1 MTNALTRITVITEHR
16 HVDLRVPSDEPVA
29 SLIPQLRELIFAGA
43 EDVRNLSA
51 PTVLTTGVG
60 VVIEAS
66 QTLRAA
72 AVPDGARLYL
82 RDQGAIPAS
91 PEVYDVASFAAE
103 STERSPKLWT
113 GSVRAAGLA
122 AVAGLLIAGSGSAA
136 VLQQPHPMVFGVS
149 LVAALLLAGSL
160 LSRFRSVPAGVSLL
174 TAGWIVGVPV
184 ALTAVD
190 FPSGPLLLIVTLL
203 ALAAA
208 GFGTRQHVPFI
219 ASAGLLGGIGAAWA
233 AVQQGTGD
241 AALAA
246 AVTGILSVFTLGIAP
261 RFATVLAGLNGLDD
275 DQRQGARPDR
285 QRTIDAFHRAH
296 RTLAGWS
303 LASALA
309 ASFAAVVVSQS
320 WDRPEWSLLLAAA
333 LLGSVVFRGLSLPLF
348 WQRAGVYGLAGGGLV
363 GTAVVVS
370 VQLQQPAYLLIAG
383 AVGVLVLAAA
393 QGAVREQAGARLRL
407 LAKRLETICVLATIP
422 LALGL
427 SGAYEQLGRT
437 FG

>member
-1 MTNALTRITVITEHR
+1 MTNALTRITLIAEHR

-29 SLIPQLRELIFAGA
+29 SLLPQLRELIFAGV
-43 EDVRNLSA
+43 EDVGNQSA
-51 PTVLTTGVG
+51 ATVLTTVVG
-60 VVIEAS
+60 VVVEAS

-103 STERSPKLWT
+103 STERSPVLWT
-113 GSVRAAGLA
+113 GSVRTAGLA

-136 VLQQPHPMVFGVS
+136 VLQQPDRMMFGIS
-149 LVAALLLAGSL
+149 LVGALLLAGSL
-160 LSRFRSVPAGVSLL
+160 LSRFRSVPAGVSVL
-174 TAGWIVGVPV
+174 TAGWIVGVPL

-190 FPSGPLLLIVTLL
+190 FPPGPLLLIVSIL

-219 ASAGLLGGIGAAWA
+219 AAAGLLGGLGALWG
-233 AVQQGTGD
+233 AVQQVTGD

-246 AVTGILSVFTLGIAP
+246 AVTGIVSVLTLGVAP
-261 RFATVLAGLNGLDD
+261 RLATVLAGLNGLDD
-275 DQRQGARPDR
+275 DQRQGARPER

-303 LASALA
+303 LASAMA
-309 ASFAAVVVSQS
+309 ASFAAVVVSAA
-320 WDRPEWSLLLAAA
+320 WDRAEWSLLLAAA

-348 WQRAGVYGLAGGGLV
+348 WQRAGVYGLAAAGLV
-363 GTAVVVS
+363 GIAVVVS
-370 VQLQQPAYLLIAG
+370 VQVHQPAYLLVAG
-383 AVGVLVLAAA
+383 AVGALVLAAA

-407 LAKRLETICVLATIP
+407 LAKRLETVCVLATIP

>member
-1 MTNALTRITVITEHR
+1 MTNALTRITLIAEHR

-29 SLIPQLRELIFAGA
+29 SLLPQLRELIFAGV
-43 EDVRNLSA
+43 EDVGNQPA
-51 PTVLTTGVG
+51 ATVLTTAVG
-60 VVIEAS
+60 VVVEAS

-82 RDQGAIPAS
+82 RDQGAIPPS

-103 STERSPKLWT
+103 STERSPVLWT
-113 GSVRAAGLA
+113 GSVRTAGLA
-122 AVAGLLIAGSGSAA
+122 AVGGLLIAGSGSAA
-136 VLQQPHPMVFGVS
+136 VLQHPDRMMFGVS

-160 LSRFRSVPAGVSLL
+160 LSRFRSVPAGVSVL
-174 TAGWIVGVPV
+174 TAGWIVAVPV

-190 FPSGPLLLIVTLL
+190 FPSGPLLLTITIL

-219 ASAGLLGGIGAAWA
+219 AAAGLFGGLGAVWGAA
-233 AVQQGTGD
+233 QQVAGD

-246 AVTGILSVFTLGIAP
+246 AVTGIVSVLTLGVAP
-261 RFATVLAGLNGLDD
+261 RLATVLAGLNGLDD
-275 DQRQGARPDR
+275 DQRQGARPER

-309 ASFAAVVVSQS
+309 ASVAAVVVSVA
-320 WDRPEWSLLLAAA
+320 WDRAEWSLLLAAA

-348 WQRAGVYGLAGGGLV
+348 WQRAGVYGLAATGLV
-363 GTAVVVS
+363 GVAVVVS
-370 VQLQQPAYLLIAG
+370 VQLHQPAYLLVAG

-407 LAKRLETICVLATIP
+407 LAKRLETVCVLATIP